1 MQWFD
6 LSPGASQ
13 EDIRREYK
21 RLAKLHH
28 PDRSDPRDR
37 TRATREFQDISDAY
51 TRLMK
56 SGCHC
61 PSLSNDLFEGI
72 KSACFSRFPS
82 PTVAGLLCTLE
93 ELYRGGLKGFEWTA
107 PGCVPQRI
115 QVLLPQG
122 TRHATK
128 LLVPGAVEAAGSV
141 KSDLLLIV
149 IQTRH
154 PVFDRRADDLYTSIK
169 VSRDEALGGWTRPLT
184 LLDGSLLHVEHG
196 PTSDSQ
202 ARVVIP
208 GAGMP
213 SDPPHRRGDLIV
225 VFDVVPHPLKDLTC
239 SPQTS

>member
-6 LSPGASQ
+6 LPPGASQ
-13 EDIRREYK
+13 EEIRREYK

-28 PDRSDPRDR
+28 PDRSVPRDR
-37 TRATREFQDISDAY
+37 SRATREFQDISNAY
-51 TRLMK
+51 TRLME
-56 SGCHC
+56 SNPHC
-61 PSLSNDLFEGI
+61 PSLPHDFFEDI

-93 ELYRGGLKGFEWTA
+93 ELYRGGSKGFEWIA
-107 PGCVPQRI
+107 PGSGPQHI
-115 QVLLPQG
+115 QVFLPQG

-128 LLVPGAVEAAGSV
+128 LLVPGAVGAAGSI
-141 KSDLLLIV
+141 KSDLVLIV

-154 PVFDRRADDLYTSIK
+154 PVFDRRADNLYTSMK
-169 VSRDEALGGWTRPLT
+169 VPRDEALGGWTRSIT
-184 LLDGSLLHVEHG
+184 LLYGSLLHVEHG
-196 PTSDSQ
+196 PTSDTQ

-225 VFDVVPHPLKDLTC
+225 VFDVVPAGINPSGT
-239 SPQTS
+239 